1 MCTDTH
7 TTLSNL
13 QPGCKWAAGRGGF
26 TEMELL
32 LWMGPH
38 QRRRAETALSS
49 DVKWNSPFSWPTVH
63 ASPFRTRVLA
73 SMRSVMWTGSQTSDF
88 GGLQGIAF
96 PVKGSAMAQRPGH
109 WEVDMATWHWSI
121 QSAKAPSSP
130 AHRLSPPQHGLATL
144 PESTNEGLVRAR
156 TTIPQRLWWGRI

>member
-1 MCTDTH
+1 MGCREGWVHGNGVAPVNGATPKEASRNCPVLWCEMK
-7 TTLSNL
+7 LSFL
-13 QPGCKWAAGRGGF
+13 MAHS
-26 TEMELL
+26 E
-32 LWMGPH
+32 
-38 QRRRAETALSS
+38 
-49 DVKWNSPFSWPTVH
+49 H
-63 ASPFRTRVLA
+63 ASPFCTRVLA